1 MFKKRKILWSL
12 GLGLFLLFSLV
23 IVNSKAIQG
32 VVGKGGEIYEQIKLL
47 SEVFTLVRDNYVE
60 PVDAKELIYGACEG
74 MVSKL
79 DHFSQFM
86 DPPAHQMMKSETE
99 GKFGGL
105 GIRIAIREGRLTV
118 ATPLPRTPAYELGI
132 LPGDKIMKIEG
143 EDTKDITLSEAVKL
157 LRGKP
162 GTKVTISIFREGKK
176 DLIDFTITRA
186 IIKIESV
193 PDAKMLTDKIGYIE
207 LTEFSKD
214 TPNEFDKVWKKLKK
228 KGMKSLILDL
238 RYNPGGLL
246 VTAVEI
252 CRNFIGDRKLIVYT
266 QGRSEEQVIKFFAE
280 KKAKHEKLPLVILVN
295 RGSASGSEI
304 VAGCVQDWKR
314 GIILGEKT
322 FGKASVQSLMPL
334 SDGSGLRLTT
344 AKYYTPNGRL
354 IHDVGIIPDIVV
366 EVPLETMAKLMTQR
380 EKIYGLPKEVKK
392 DKEKEKIKD
401 PQIERAKEIL
411 LAQERFSEIER
422 GVEEILEGVEEDAQK
437 EKEKEK

>member
-1 MFKKRKILWSL
+1 MFKKRKILWSV

-23 IVNSKAIQG
+23 IINSKAIQG
-32 VVGKGGEIYEQIKLL
+32 VVEKGNEVYQQIKLL
-47 SEVFTLVRDNYVE
+47 SEVFVLVRDNYVE
-60 PVDAKELIYGACEG
+60 PVDPQKLIYGACEG
-74 MVSKL
+74 MVNKL
-79 DHFSQFM
+79 DPFSQFM
-86 DPPAHQMMKSETE
+86 DPTAHQMMKSETE
-99 GKFGGL
+99 GQFGGL
-105 GIRIAIREGRLTV
+105 GIRIAIQEGILTV
-118 ATPLPRTPAYELGI
+118 VTPLPRTPAYELGI

-143 EDTKDITLSEAVKL
+143 KETKDITLSEAVNL

-162 GTKVTISIFREGKK
+162 GTQVTISVFREGEK

-186 IIKIESV
+186 IVKIESV

-207 LTEFSKD
+207 LTEFSKE
-214 TPNEFDKVWKKLKK
+214 TPDEFDKAWKKLRKQ
-228 KGMKSLILDL
+228 GMESLILDL

-246 VTAVEI
+246 TTAVEI
-252 CRNFIGDRKLIVYT
+252 CKNFIGDKKLIVYT

-280 KKAKHEKLPLVILVN
+280 KKAKHEKIPLVILVN
-295 RGSASGSEI
+295 KGSASGSEI

-314 GIILGEKT
+314 GIVLGEKT

-354 IHDVGIIPDIVV
+354 IHEVGITPDIVV
-366 EVPLETMAKLMTQR
+366 EVPRETMAELMKQR
-380 EKIYGLPKEVKK
+380 EKIYGLSTEAE
-392 DKEKEKIKD
+392 KEKEGEKIKD

-411 LAQERFSEIER
+411 LAQERFSEIEK
-422 GVEEILEGVEEDAQK
+422 GVEEILEGVEEGA

>member
-23 IVNSKAIQG
+23 IVNNKSIQG
-32 VVGKGGEIYEQIKLL
+32 VVEKRGEIYEQIKLL

-60 PVDAKELIYGACEG
+60 PVDAEKLIYGACEG
-74 MVSKL
+74 MVGKL
-79 DHFSQFM
+79 DPFSQFM
-86 DPPAHQMMKSETE
+86 DPTAHQMMKSETE

-118 ATPLPRTPAYELGI
+118 VTPLPRTPAYELGI
-132 LPGDKIMKIEG
+132 LPGDMIMKIEDK
-143 EDTKDITLSEAVKL
+143 DTKDITLSEAVKL

-162 GTKVTISIFREGKK
+162 GTEVTISILREGEK

-186 IIKIESV
+186 IIKIKSV

-207 LTEFSKD
+207 LTEFSKE
-214 TPNEFDKVWKKLKK
+214 TPNEFDKVWKKLRK
-228 KGMKSLILDL
+228 KGMGSLILDL

-252 CRNFIGDRKLIVYT
+252 CKNFIGDRKLIVYT

-280 KKAKHEKLPLVILVN
+280 KKAKHEKIPLVILVN

-304 VAGCVQDWKR
+304 VAGCIQDWKR

-344 AKYYTPNGRL
+344 AKYYTPNGRS

-366 EVPLETMAKLMTQR
+366 EVPLETMAELMRQR
-380 EKIYGLPKEVKK
+380 EKIYGLPKEAEKE
-392 DKEKEKIKD
+392 KEKEKIKD

-411 LAQERFSEIER
+411 LAQERFSEIEK
-422 GVEEILEGVEEDAQK
+422 GVEEILEGVEEGAQK

>member
-1 MFKKRKILWSL
+1 MFKKRKILWSI

-23 IVNSKAIQG
+23 MINNKPIQG
-32 VVGKGGEIYEQIKLL
+32 VVEKGGEIYEQIKLL
-47 SEVFTLVRDNYVE
+47 SEVLTLVRDNYVE
-60 PVDAKELIYGACEG
+60 PVDATELIYGACEG
-74 MVSKL
+74 IIGKL
-79 DHFSQFM
+79 DPFSQFM
-86 DPPAHQMMKSETE
+86 DPTAHQMMKSETE

-118 ATPLPRTPAYELGI
+118 VTPLPRTPAYELGI
-132 LPGDKIMKIEG
+132 LPGDKIIKIEDK
-143 EDTKDITLSEAVKL
+143 DTKDITLSEAVKL

-162 GTKVTISIFREGKK
+162 GTEVTISILREEEK

-207 LTEFSKD
+207 LTEFSKE
-214 TPNEFDKVWKKLKK
+214 TPDEFDKVWKKLNKQ
-228 KGMKSLILDL
+228 GMESLILDL

-246 VTAVEI
+246 ATAVEI
-252 CRNFIGDRKLIVYT
+252 CKNFIGDRKLIVYT
-266 QGRSEEQVIKFFAE
+266 QGRREEQVIKFFAE
-280 KKAKHEKLPLVILVN
+280 KKAKHKKIPLVILVN
-295 RGSASGSEI
+295 KGSASGSEI
-304 VAGCVQDWKR
+304 VAGCIQDWKR
-314 GIILGEKT
+314 GIVLGEKT

-354 IHDVGIIPDIVV
+354 IHDIGIIPDIVV
-366 EVPLETMAKLMTQR
+366 EVPRETMTKLMTQR
-380 EKIYGLPKEVKK
+380 EKIYGLPKKAEKER
-392 DKEKEKIKD
+392 EKEKIKD

-422 GVEEILEGVEEDAQK
+422 GVEKILEGVEEGAQK
-437 EKEKEK
+437 EKEK

>member
-1 MFKKRKILWSL
+1 MFKKRKSLWGV

-23 IVNSKAIQG
+23 IINSKAIQG
-32 VVGKGGEIYEQIKLL
+32 VAEKGNEIYEQIKLL
-47 SEVFTLVRDNYVE
+47 SEVFVLVRDNYVE
-60 PVDAKELIYGACEG
+60 PVDPKKLIYGACEG
-74 MVSKL
+74 MVNKL
-79 DHFSQFM
+79 DPFSQFM
-86 DPPAHQMMKSETE
+86 DPQAHEMMKSETE

-105 GIRIAIREGRLTV
+105 GIRIAIQEGRLTV
-118 ATPLPRTPAYELGI
+118 VTPLPRTPAYELGI

-143 EDTKDITLSEAVKL
+143 KDTKDITLSEAVNL

-162 GTKVTISIFREGKK
+162 GTEVTISIFREGEK

-186 IIKIESV
+186 VVKIESV

-207 LTEFSKD
+207 LTEFSKEAPD
-214 TPNEFDKVWKKLKK
+214 EFDKVWKKLRKQ
-228 KGMKSLILDL
+228 GMESLILDL

-246 VTAVEI
+246 TTAVEI
-252 CRNFIGDRKLIVYT
+252 CKNFIGDKKLIVYT
-266 QGRSEEQVIKFFAE
+266 RGRSEEQVIKFFAE
-280 KKAKHEKLPLVILVN
+280 RKTKHEKVPLVILVN
-295 RGSASGSEI
+295 KGSASGSEI

-314 GIILGEKT
+314 GIVLGEKT

-354 IHDVGIIPDIVV
+354 IHEVGITPDIVV
-366 EVPLETMAKLMTQR
+366 QVPLETMAELMKQR
-380 EKIYGLPKEVKK
+380 EKIYGLTPEAEKE
-392 DKEKEKIKD
+392 KEKEKIKD

-411 LAQERFSEIER
+411 LAQERFSEIEK
-422 GVEEILEGVEEDAQK
+422 GVEEILEGVEEGA